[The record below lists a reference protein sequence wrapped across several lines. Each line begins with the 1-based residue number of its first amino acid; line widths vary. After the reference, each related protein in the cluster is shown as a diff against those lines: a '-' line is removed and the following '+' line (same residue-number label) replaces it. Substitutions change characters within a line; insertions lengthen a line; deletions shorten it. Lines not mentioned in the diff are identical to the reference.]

1 MGLGFRVFRVYC
13 DFRMF
18 RALGFFAFRGFK
30 ALRPFG
36 FRAFGLRVLGL
47 RGDFRIFKGFGV
59 LWGFGLGSLAFNMFL
74 ENV

>member
-47 RGDFRIFKGFGV
+47 RVILGYLK
-59 LWGFGLGSLAFNMFL
+59 GLGSCGVL
-74 ENV
+74 V